1 MRFLGRISSTGWIFI
16 AMAVGVL
23 IGVAAPG
30 VAKEL
35 TPASNIFL
43 KLIKSIIAP
52 LLFATL
58 VYGIAASGNVKTMGR
73 VGGKAILYF
82 EIVTTV
88 ALFLGLAAVNL
99 IRPGAGQH
107 VDAPAVTAPGGA
119 PPAQSAPV
127 VPVRKPPTVAEILE
141 HTFPSS
147 VIHAMAEGEVLQLV
161 VFCFIF
167 GAACTAIGDRA
178 RPIVEWC
185 ESLAEVMFQYTR
197 YVMYLAPIG
206 VGAAI
211 AVTVGSKGL
220 GVLFTLG
227 KLLLTMYAA
236 LIVFVVFVLGAV
248 IVLCRIP
255 LRRFIDAVKE
265 PWLIAFST
273 ASSEA
278 ALPKAL
284 QNMERF
290 GVPKHIVSFVLPTGY
305 SFNLDG
311 TTLYLAGAS
320 VFCAQ
325 VAGIE
330 LTFTQQLLMMLTLML
345 TSKGVAGVP
354 RASLVILSGTV
365 STFGIPAE
373 GITLILGI
381 DAVLDMAR
389 TSVNVL
395 GNCLATAVVARWEGI
410 DLSKPPKGDAELASV
425 EA

>member
-1 MRFLGRISSTGWIFI
+1 MGILGKISATGWIFI
-16 AMAVGVL
+16 AMAAGVALGVL
-23 IGVAAPG
+23 APD

-82 EIVTTV
+82 EIVTTI
-88 ALFLGLAAVNL
+88 ALFLGLGAVN
-99 IRPGAGQH
+99 IIKPGVGQH
-107 VDAPAVTAPGGA
+107 VEKSATSEVAAVPTLK
-119 PPAQSAPV
+119 
-127 VPVRKPPTVAEILE
+127 KPPTVGEILE
-141 HTFPSS
+141 HTFPAS
-147 VIHAMAEGEVLQLV
+147 VIDAMAKGEVLQLV
-161 VFCFIF
+161 VFCFLF
-167 GAACTAIGDRA
+167 GAACTAIGDKSK
-178 RPIVEWC
+178 PIVEWC

-197 YVMYLAPIG
+197 YVMMLAPIG

-211 AVTVGSKGL
+211 AVTVGAKGL

-227 KLLLTMYAA
+227 KLLVTMYAA
-236 LIVFVVFVLGAV
+236 LILFVVFVLGAV
-248 IVLCRIP
+248 IVICRIP
-255 LRRFIDAVKE
+255 MGRFIEAVKE
-265 PWLIAFST
+265 PWLIAFCT

-284 QNMERF
+284 ENMEKF

-311 TTLYLAGAS
+311 TTLYLSGAS

-330 LTFTQQLLMMLTLML
+330 LTWSQQLLMMLTLML

-365 STFGIPAE
+365 ATFGIPAE
-373 GITLILGI
+373 GIAMILGI
-381 DAVLDMAR
+381 DAILDMAR

-395 GNCLATAVVARWEGI
+395 GNCLATAVVARWEGV
-410 DLSKPPKGDAELASV
+410 DLSKPPELLES
-425 EA
+425 